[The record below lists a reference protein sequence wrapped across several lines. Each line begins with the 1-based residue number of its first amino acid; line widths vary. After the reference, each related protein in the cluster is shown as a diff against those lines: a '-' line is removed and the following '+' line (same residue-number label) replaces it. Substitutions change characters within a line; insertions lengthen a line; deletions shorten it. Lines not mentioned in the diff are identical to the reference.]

1 MVYTHRNIAE
11 EREEAHLK
19 AQQLTAIC
27 EQLSITLDPIDWQ
40 NAGMR
45 AWVAVNAVKVDDLS
59 NFRQQDSVSV
69 LRRVQA
75 KLLEDAA
82 LKTMRPRPGL
92 KTLVWSPVDV
102 VQPQEFLS
110 LWILTM
116 ENDERVA
123 VVEYL
128 KNGQRVYEPYTLDVR
143 DKQQLAQ
150 LFGPV
155 NNATYHLG
163 DIVTIEER
171 EKKCTGEIVYILS
184 PGKALTGR
192 RYLSRGPQNASS
204 KVPAYEVASRYLV
217 DCHDGFPHIVSQSQ
231 IAVSEVSQEKTS

>member
-27 EQLSITLDPIDWQ
+27 KELSITLDPIDWQ

-45 AWVAVNAVKVDDLS
+45 AWVAVNTVKVDDLS

-75 KLLEDAA
+75 RLLEDAA
-82 LKTMRPRPGL
+82 LKTMRARPGL
-92 KTLVWSPVDV
+92 KALVWSPVEI
-102 VQPQEFLS
+102 VQPQKFLS

-123 VVEYL
+123 VCEYL
-128 KNGQRVYEPYTLDVR
+128 RNGQRVYEPYKLDLH
-143 DKQQLAQ
+143 DTQQLVQ
-150 LFGPV
+150 LFGPIHT
-155 NNATYHLG
+155 ASSQPG
-163 DIVTIEER
+163 DTVTIEER
-171 EKKCTGEIVYILS
+171 EKRCTGEIVYVLS

-192 RYLSRGPQNASS
+192 KYLSRGPQSASS
-204 KVPAYEVASRYLV
+204 KAPSYELASRYLI

-231 IAVSEVSQEKTS
+231 IVVSENS